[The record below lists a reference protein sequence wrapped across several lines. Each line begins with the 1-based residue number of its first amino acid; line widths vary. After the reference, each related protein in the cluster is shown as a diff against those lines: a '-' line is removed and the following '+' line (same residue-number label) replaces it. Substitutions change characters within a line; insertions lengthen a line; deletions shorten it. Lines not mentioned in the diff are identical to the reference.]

1 MKRQS
6 DQLLDTGNIMFVL
19 NMDNRC
25 VREDGVNLKEYI
37 QILTDLVT
45 HNTGLP
51 WQDLTISGLPTK
63 PCQNEKLRIGLTT
76 LKYRANRVNAEHKM

>member
-6 DQLLDTGNIMFVL
+6 DQLLDTVNIMFVL

-25 VREDGVNLKEYI
+25 VREDGVNLKDYI

-51 WQDLTISGLPTK
+51 WQDLTISGLPTS
-63 PCQNEKLRIGLTT
+63 PYQNKKFNIGLTT
-76 LKYRANRVNAEHKM
+76 LKYRANRVDTEHKM